1 MNAGC
6 VAGVPFEALHTLA
19 DGTRV
24 RLDLLG
30 QADRDDLLLGF
41 ADLSRRSRYLR
52 FFSAMPRLH
61 DALLAKLLDTDP
73 ERHVAIGARTI
84 GPDDRIE
91 ARIVGVARY
100 YLPEGERHT
109 VEPAVA
115 VVDALH
121 GLGLGRILLRALTR
135 YARAHGVVTMRAHAL
150 ADNTRIRHI
159 LAVSR
164 GVLVDRDGPVLI
176 YDVDIRPRQRSTG
189 RPVGGDLVAARS
201 AGSHALEPR
210 LEREVHDRRQVQ
222 RQQLRDE

>member
-1 MNAGC
+1 MNAGS
-6 VAGVPFEALHTLA
+6 VTGIPFEPFQALA
-19 DGTRV
+19 DGTRI

-30 QADRDDLLLGF
+30 RPDRDDLLVGF

-61 DALLAKLLDTDP
+61 DALLAKLLDTDGD
-73 ERHVAIGARTI
+73 RHVAIGARTI
-84 GPDDRIE
+84 LPDGHVE

-100 YLPEGERHT
+100 FVPEGEDDT

-121 GLGLGRILLRALTR
+121 GLGLGRILLGALTR
-135 YARAHGVVTMRAHAL
+135 YARAHGVTTMRAHAL

-159 LAVSR
+159 LAASR

-176 YDVDIRPRQRSTG
+176 YDVDIRPRGRSAD
-189 RPVGGDLVAARS
+189 RPTCRDLVAAGAAS
-201 AGSHALEPR
+201 AHAFEAG
-210 LEREVHDRRQVQ
+210 LEREVNHGRQIQ

>member
-30 QADRDDLLLGF
+30 RADRDDLLLGF

-73 ERHVAIGARTI
+73 DRHVAIGARI
-84 GPDDRIE
+84 IRPDGRVE
-91 ARIVGVARY
+91 GRIVGVARY
-100 YLPEGERHT
+100 YVPDGENHI

-115 VVDALH
+115 VIDALH
-121 GLGLGRILLRALTR
+121 GLGLGRILLKALTR
-135 YARAHGVVTMRAHAL
+135 YARADGITTMRAHAL

-159 LAVSR
+159 LAVSD

-176 YDVDIRPRQRSTG
+176 YDVDIRPRRPSTG
-189 RPVGGDLVAARS
+189 RAAGSDLVASGAP
-201 AGSHALEPR
+201 AHAFEPR
-210 LEREVHDRRQVQ
+210 LEREVDDRRQVQ
-222 RQQLRDE
+222 SEQLRDE